1 MKNEEVNPSE
11 EVQELDAKQVSL
23 ESKIVRKEI
32 EENVDE
38 SCMNDP
44 SNISD
49 VDDDEMI
56 VVLDDA
62 VDFDSISDVRLPSGE
77 GQMDQEVSGEFD
89 DLPEM
94 SVELVDDL
102 PEVEDVEEITS
113 LVEEGEIDLSDGLED
128 SPVDIVDRVR
138 EWTLDNWKPG
148 VLAAVMLFA
157 VSMVISSLWPSAS
170 VTENLAAESPK
181 SSHAI
186 VNFEVWVDEIL
197 DQHMVGT
204 GTEEK

>member
-181 SSHAI
+181 SIHAI